1 MPVEQPLRILT
12 TTLAHPQE
20 SGAVASAV
28 FAQVPRSF
36 SVEEAMAELGF
47 RTDAALTA
55 QAREAPGGIPLLV
68 GGWLEADRLESLVK
82 TVLGGPD
89 VAGDFAAL
97 FDQPCIVIEQ
107 SPPELASLAGLLKQG
122 GGVAVGAFVGLHA
135 ASGPMLLVTVPAGI
149 IIVGAAAG
157 LGSALEAGL
166 RDLLLKFMQGEGRRR
181 GPASGG
187 GGGQTPR
194 SEGRGMAAG

>member
-1 MPVEQPLRILT
+1 MSIEQPLRILT

-28 FAQVPRSF
+28 FAQVPRAF
-36 SVEEAMAELGF
+36 SVEEAMIELGF
-47 RTDAALTA
+47 RTDAARTA
-55 QAREAPGGIPLLV
+55 QAVAAPGDVPALV
-68 GGWLEADRLESLVK
+68 GSWIEAIRSDPFAVS
-82 TVLGGPD
+82 TFGGPD

-97 FDQPCIVIEQ
+97 FDLPCIVIEQ

-166 RDLLLKFMQGEGRRR
+166 RDLLLKFMQGEGRRS
-181 GPASGG
+181 GPASSGG
-187 GGGQTPR
+187 ASQAPR
-194 SEGRGMAAG
+194 TQGRGQAAG